1 MRGSS
6 YLVLLMLTEYPGAG
20 GYTVHPGSAGLCSA
34 GFQSSPDG
42 TTEASR
48 ENHQTGTELLV
59 RTLNK
64 EFVLPTPVHSVQLQP
79 SMRSLSEFLQT
90 ETIYKIAGESH
101 RSLQSVVG
109 TQKTEKLFC
118 RCQKKLVG
126 KKGGTPKLGSWRS
139 SRSWTGS

>member
-1 MRGSS
+1 
-6 YLVLLMLTEYPGAG
+6 MLTEYPGAG

-34 GFQSSPDG
+34 GFQSSPAG

-64 EFVLPTPVHSVQLQP
+64 EFVLPTPVHSVQLRP

-126 KKGGTPKLGSWRS
+126 KKRGGH
-139 SRSWTGS
+139 